1 MRLTYPR
8 SRIYSRT
15 QSFLKSS
22 LLTVIM
28 SLLVGAALILS
39 AILVDQRQF
48 VLLPVLLYIIGMGI
62 FLLTHPKR
70 QARAGKLLVSLY
82 QPRTQAFQISQAVI
96 RLLFVLLMTVL
107 VVISYAMYAIV
118 AINEMSVPLFQL
130 VFTIL
135 ALLWI
140 QGMYMLFIGWNQP
153 EFRERG
159 IWLNLRLV
167 KWDSIRSYG
176 WKRSPK
182 NTYRLDLETKWFWR
196 SRWRSI
202 FPIAPVNKSM
212 IDQVLAE
219 KLSSD

>member
-1 MRLTYPR
+1 
-8 SRIYSRT
+8 
-15 QSFLKSS
+15 
-22 LLTVIM
+22 M

>member
-118 AINEMSVPLFQL
+118 AINEISVPLFQL

-153 EFRERG
+153 EFREKG

-167 KWDSIRSYG
+167 RWSSIRAYG

>member
-28 SLLVGAALILS
+28 SLLVGAAIILS
-39 AILVDQRQF
+39 AILIDQRQP
-48 VLLPVLLYIIGMGI
+48 VLLPVLIYIIAMGI
-62 FLLTHPKR
+62 YLLTHPKR